1 LGEEASEL
9 AVACADGDVA
19 RVKAEAA
26 DVVYHTLVAALAAG
40 VGLEAILEALEAR
53 RG

>member
-1 LGEEASEL
+1 DEDRE
-9 AVACADGDVA
+9 
-19 RVKAEAA
+19 RVKEEAA

-40 VGLEAILEALEAR
+40 VGIDDILEALESR